1 MNSPKIFR
9 STVPGDER
17 TKPIPTVFTEEERL
31 LNARR
36 VQLQIII
43 DNGRAAEQELRALRL
58 KCKHHAF
65 IDEEGF
71 PQDVRSCAVCGVS
84 MGFV

>member
-1 MNSPKIFR
+1 MKTQTIFR

-17 TKPIPTVFTEEERL
+17 TTPIPTVLSEEEQAIYNERVALQTAIDIGRL
-31 LNARR
+31 A
-36 VQLQIII
+36 VDQ
-43 DNGRAAEQELRALRL
+43 LRALRM

-84 MGFV
+84 MGLV